1 MMFGTM
7 LAVVYAVPRQVVP
20 TVCAN
25 TTCRP
30 NPTSRARTVIT
41 PIITA
46 ARPMPCPRRRAAPR
60 SATSG
65 ITVPVAPAL

>member
-46 ARPMPCPRRRAAPR
+46 ARPMPCPRRAADR
-60 SATSG
+60 GATSR
-65 ITVPVAPAL
+65 ITAPVAPGL